1 MKRFYEKG
9 FQDAAAIVSF
19 LEDTSSIREGE
30 HHRKNGGER
39 P

>member
-1 MKRFYEKG
+1 MKCFYEKG
-9 FQDAAAIVSF
+9 FQDAAAIALF